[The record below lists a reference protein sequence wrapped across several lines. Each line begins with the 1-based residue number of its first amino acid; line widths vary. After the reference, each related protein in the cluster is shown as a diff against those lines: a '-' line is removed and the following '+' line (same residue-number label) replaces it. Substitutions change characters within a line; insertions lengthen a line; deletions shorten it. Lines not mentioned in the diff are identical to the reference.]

1 MFLVCSGCC
10 GDTQH
15 YDWFP
20 FFKRCPQHLIGQ
32 GNSRCVDVFLR
43 RHQCLPT
50 LEGTKYFEL
59 TLCVLHS
66 IQLHENPLTHF
77 REQNPKTLKIIR
89 HNDVPAISTDI
100 MMSRQAY
107 WISWQT
113 SELLWAG
120 VCICPLHRWAGA
132 ASFTSWNLGR
142 SWFTTLIGKFQM
154 LNFIVFLAR

>member
-1 MFLVCSGCC
+1 MWRDFRRRCGFGTRSSTFLFSFFHHLCSFFLVLKVFVVQKLTFTNSWKTFCGCLWSSSLSACSNLAMDLCMRFLFLFFVCWGCR

-59 TLCVLHS
+59 TLCMLHS
-66 IQLHENPLTHF
+66 IQLLRF
-77 REQNPKTLKIIR
+77 SIAL
-89 HNDVPAISTDI
+89 V
-100 MMSRQAY
+100 
-107 WISWQT
+107 
-113 SELLWAG
+113 
-120 VCICPLHRWAGA
+120 
-132 ASFTSWNLGR
+132 WNLKR
-142 SWFTTLIGKFQM
+142 
-154 LNFIVFLAR
+154 